1 MYALSQ
7 TSGTSQS
14 NRLSADYMNHAE
26 LNMSMSAC
34 VCVCVSSLPLR
45 ATIYL
50 VLNFKDAG
58 GWSAAQKSPANED
71 TSVYAV

>member
-14 NRLSADYMNHAE
+14 NQLSADYMNHAE
-26 LNMSMSAC
+26 LNMSMSA
-34 VCVCVSSLPLR
+34 CVCVSSLPLR